1 MHKCLEGTGL
11 RLIHRDNGVSIYHL
25 DAPALLNDYYVT
37 SYEGSRRLLMRP
49 EEVGYQTYLDN
60 LPPTVEA
67 LRYFRNHG
75 LGAGKNTAATGTV
88 ADGESGTPHDDFANG
103 LDILTILRGGLNY
116 PVEEGCFRAGIRVNN
131 MNFLSCERIIRNKEI
146 LGLDI
151 KYQKY
156 NIVNHDTMLIGDI
169 VATGDTLRQC
179 FDYILDKYRKRGAEL
194 RRVIFFTVG
203 GTRAFDLMEGFTQKI
218 RSYWPAFEGFTCVFY
233 EGIFSI
239 YQDKGVAGV
248 NVPHIDFY
256 WHDSVLAPEYRQAVL
271 DEDNVLF
278 EKCIIYDGGARRY
291 EIPEHYDEVMEYW
304 RDLRTAA
311 DHTSMKAFVDEKIGY
326 PSPADYEQWLKIN
339 HYNAQTQPGEGCG
352 GNTAG
357 NGDTA
362 TGGINLRL
370 LYEKEE
376 AFRQRSY
383 KRNLRHIAEV
393 RLAEIEKELGD
404 Y

>member
-75 LGAGKNTAATGTV
+75 LGAGKNTATTGV
-88 ADGESGTPHDDFANG
+88 SAGGEAGSPGDDFANG

-203 GTRAFDLMEGFTQKI
+203 GTRAFDLMEGFTRKI
-218 RSYWPAFEGFTCVFY
+218 REYWPAFEGFTCVFY
-233 EGIFSI
+233 EGIFSV
-239 YQDKGVAGV
+239 YQDKGVTGV

-326 PSPADYEQWLKIN
+326 PSPQGYEQWLEIN
-339 HYNAQTQPGEGCG
+339 HYNKETQPGEGI
-352 GNTAG
+352 
-357 NGDTA
+357 D
-362 TGGINLRL
+362 LRQ

-393 RLAEIEKELGD
+393 RLAEVEKELG
-404 Y
+404 